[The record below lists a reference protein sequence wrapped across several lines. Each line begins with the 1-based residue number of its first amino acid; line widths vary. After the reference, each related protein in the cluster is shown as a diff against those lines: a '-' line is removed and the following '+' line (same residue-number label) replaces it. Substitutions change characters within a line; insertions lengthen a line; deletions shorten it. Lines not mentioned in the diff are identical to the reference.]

1 VNRGFQFEVLFGESD
16 WHLGPFRSRNRII
29 IDDGVHRPELNVSL
43 LLSFEF
49 HGRPS
54 RNWHDGP
61 ERWQG
66 FRVLGS
72 LNLILV
78 LTNYQ
83 VVVERFLELAV
94 VAGLTEL
101 PKTEGKIAERVAMMV
116 VVVEIAAL
124 RLDLVESS

>member
-1 VNRGFQFEVLFGESD
+1 MARLSS
-16 WHLGPFRSRNRII
+16 SR
-29 IDDGVHRPELNVSL
+29 V
-43 LLSFEF
+43 
-49 HGRPS
+49 
-54 RNWHDGP
+54 
-61 ERWQG
+61 
-66 FRVLGS
+66 

-83 VVVERFLELAV
+83 VVVARFLNLAV

-101 PKTEGKIAERVAMMV
+101 PVTEGKSAERIAMMV